1 MWIANDW
8 KDYQI
13 IDCSEGEKLERWGNY
28 ILLRPDPQVL
38 WNTPKKGSCM
48 EQIKRSLS
56 QKQQRWWRVGIHGF
70 AGAVE
75 YTI

>member
-13 IDCSEGEKLERWGNY
+13 IDCSEGEKLGQLHFAPTGPAGIVEY
-28 ILLRPDPQVL
+28 TQ
-38 WNTPKKGSCM
+38 KGSCM